1 MRLRLLTLCGLLL
14 GVLILLAATL
24 TAPTAALAG
33 FRAAEQQALQQDKGV
48 ASNSQQPC
56 ANPQLRVDAPERVL
70 LDSETETI
78 TIRVTNTDTVECD
91 LTVSL
96 VAPAFT
102 LQPADNQQLVRL
114 TPTTS
119 ANLRWTVRPK
129 GTGTATLAVTTGNA
143 SQQVGISV
151 VSGNGFVP
159 PERATLNYVGILLGA
174 LLALGS
180 LLLWS
185 LALSRRVGATS
196 TPASTPT
203 PTPTSTPATGPA
215 SSETAGSM

>member
-102 LQPADNQQLVRL
+102 LQPTDNQQLVRL

-129 GTGTATLAVTTGNA
+129 GAGTATLAVTTGNA

-196 TPASTPT
+196 TPTPT
-203 PTPTSTPATGPA
+203 PTPATGPA
-215 SSETAGSM
+215 SSETAGSL

>member
-1 MRLRLLTLCGLLL
+1 MRLRLLTISGLLL

-24 TAPTAALAG
+24 TTPTAALAG
-33 FRAAEQQALQQDKGV
+33 FRTAEQHALEQDKGV

-70 LDSETETI
+70 LESETETV

-96 VAPAFT
+96 VVPAFT

-119 ANLRWTVRPK
+119 ATLRWSVRPK
-129 GTGTATLAVTTGNA
+129 ALGTATLAVTTGNA

-159 PERATLNYVGILLGA
+159 PQRATLNYVGILLGA

-180 LLLWS
+180 LLLW
-185 LALSRRVGATS
+185 GAAQTRS
-196 TPASTPT
+196 TRASPDLPPT
-203 PTPTSTPATGPA
+203 TGPS
-215 SSETAGSM
+215 SSETAGR

>member
-1 MRLRLLTLCGLLL
+1 MRPRLLTLCGLLL
-14 GVLILLAATL
+14 GMLILLAATL
-24 TAPTAALAG
+24 TAPTAALAV
-33 FRAAEQQALQQDKGV
+33 FRAAEQQALRQDKAV

-70 LDSETETI
+70 LDSETETV
-78 TIRVTNTDTVECD
+78 TILVTNTDAVECD
-91 LTVSL
+91 ITVSL

-102 LQPADNQQLVRL
+102 LQPADNQQLVQL
-114 TPTTS
+114 TPTAS

-143 SQQVGISV
+143 SQQVGISII
-151 VSGNGFVP
+151 SGNGFVP
-159 PERATLNYVGILLGA
+159 PQRATLNYVGILLGA

-185 LALSRRVGATS
+185 LVLSRGVRAT
-196 TPASTPT
+196 STPT
-203 PTPTSTPATGPA
+203 PTPIPTASPS
-215 SSETAGSM
+215 SSETAGSV

>member
-1 MRLRLLTLCGLLL
+1 MRVKLVATFGA
-14 GVLILLAATL
+14 LIGICMLVAATL

-33 FRAAEQQALQQDKGV
+33 FRAAEQQALQQDKAV

-70 LDSETETI
+70 LDSEAETI

-91 LTVSL
+91 ITVSL

-129 GTGTATLAVTTGNA
+129 GTGTTTLAVTTGNA
-143 SQQVGISV
+143 SQQVGMSV

-159 PERATLNYVGILLGA
+159 PQRATLNYVGILLGA

-185 LALSRRVGATS
+185 LALARSVGATS
-196 TPASTPT
+196 TPTPT
-203 PTPTSTPATGPA
+203 PTPATGPA

>member
-1 MRLRLLTLCGLLL
+1 MRLRLLTISGLLL

-33 FRAAEQQALQQDKGV
+33 FRTAEQHALQQDKGV
-48 ASNSQQPC
+48 ASNSAQPC

-70 LDSETETI
+70 LESETETV
-78 TIRVTNTDTVECD
+78 TIRITNTDTVECD

-119 ANLRWTVRPK
+119 ATLRWSVRPK

-159 PERATLNYVGILLGA
+159 PQRATLNYVGILLGA

-185 LALSRRVGATS
+185 LAWSRSVGATS
-196 TPASTPT
+196 PPTPALTPT
-203 PTPTSTPATGPA
+203 PTTDPS
-215 SSETAGSM
+215 SSETTGSP